1 MGLFDFLKRPDLE
14 RGLAQFSQTPGA
26 VLLDVRT
33 PEEFAAGH
41 IPESQNIPLH
51 MLGQAGQLPDS
62 LETPPVC
69 LLPER
74 RQEPS
79 GGRIAPAGGLFPCD
93 RSGRYLSLSRKGGQM
108 R

>member
-14 RGLAQFSQTPGA
+14 RGLAQFSRTPGA

-62 LETPPVC
+62 LETPLFVYC
-69 LLPER
+69 QSGVRSRQAVESLR
-74 RQEPS
+74 RAGYS
-79 GGRIAPAGGLFPCD
+79 HVTDLGGICHYHG
-93 RSGRYLSLSRKGGQM
+93 KVVK
-108 R
+108 